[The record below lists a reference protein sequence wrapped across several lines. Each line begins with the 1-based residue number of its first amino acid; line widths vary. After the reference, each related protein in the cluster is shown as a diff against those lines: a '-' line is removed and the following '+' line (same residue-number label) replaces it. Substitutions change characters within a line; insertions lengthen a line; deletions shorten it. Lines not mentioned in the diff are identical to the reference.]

1 MRVPEPE
8 KGWWACGAVVG
19 SWVRPRGGVYKG
31 DLGRVFD
38 VDSQANKCTVVLIP
52 RLDYAAMAQRRE
64 EGRSLPFGRTNNNI
78 RPAAKCAPL
87 PLTCK

>member
-1 MRVPEPE
+1 M
-8 KGWWACGAVVG
+8 
-19 SWVRPRGGVYKG
+19 YKG

-52 RLDYAAMAQRRE
+52 RLDYAGMAQRRE

-78 RPAAKCAPL
+78 RPAAKCGPF
-87 PLTCK
+87 PFKFQRLTIHSVCRWLLWHIEAEVSSLRF